1 MLGDPIVAARG
12 RLEQHARGGLC
23 VAAAAGKAQPNFV
36 LAQVQ
41 LRLCFVFVFVCCSK
55 ACAVKDV
62 WAQKQLAPQ
71 STALT
76 LTLRQHESFYA
87 ILGPAAA
94 AAL

>member
-1 MLGDPIVAARG
+1 MHG
-12 RLEQHARGGLC
+12 GGLC
-23 VAAAAGKAQPNFV
+23 VAATGKAQPNFV

-41 LRLCFVFVFVCCSK
+41 LRLCFVFVFVFVCCSK
-55 ACAVKDV
+55 ACTVKDV

-71 STALT
+71 ATALT